1 MLDLAKVLLTR
12 RRHRDAS
19 MLLEI
24 SKRAEGLKL
33 KLKQAKLTKKDM
45 FNLIQQS
52 VYLCVCMLVTS
63 AWFHYVVNHL
73 MQCVD

>member
-1 MLDLAKVLLTR
+1 MKMLDLATVLLTR

-45 FNLIQQS
+45 FKLIQQS
-52 VYLCVCMLVTS
+52 VYLCLCMLVTS
-63 AWFHYVVNHL
+63 AWFHYVVNNL
-73 MQCVD
+73 M

>member
-1 MLDLAKVLLTR
+1 
-12 RRHRDAS
+12 

-45 FNLIQQS
+45 FKLIQQF
-52 VYLCVCMLVTS
+52 VYLCLCMLVTS
-63 AWFHYVVNHL
+63 AWFHYVVNNL
-73 MQCVD
+73 M